1 VVRERNSDLDIMK
14 GLLTAGMVFA
24 HLIEFFAAPSL
35 ALETLSVFIDLVS
48 FSGFFFCFGFAVWLA
63 YLDGPAVRWHAALR
77 TACKCYVA
85 FVISGSAFRIL
96 VDGQPPSFSAVLRV
110 ALLRDIPGYSE
121 FLLSFAF
128 VVLLAAVSRPLVRLG
143 TRSVRVVAMSIVI
156 CAAATF
162 LPVREWDPVVAQ
174 FLGGEGFAYFPV
186 VPYLPLFL
194 AGVFAA
200 RWQMPGRRL
209 FALVACA
216 VGASMFVALSLM
228 GEQLRRFPPSALWT
242 GFSAAAAYL
251 YCWAAPRLRSAAH
264 FTVWL
269 GVLGRNVLLYLVVS
283 NMFIFSAK
291 ALGLGPSLSGGTL
304 VLLYAVLMGAIAFL
318 QYLHTL
324 RQPRTLFPTKSNG
337 SFLHQVICAQ
347 SSNAPRLKKRSRFG
361 RVRSLG
367 FQQTGAVSLD
377 CTFIAKVMQAAGE
390 SVGAVA

>member
-63 YLDGPAVRWHAALR
+63 YLDGPAARWRAALR

-85 FVISGSAFRIL
+85 FVVSGSAFRIL
-96 VDGQPPSFSAVLRV
+96 VDGQPPSL
-110 ALLRDIPGYSE
+110 
-121 FLLSFAF
+121 
-128 VVLLAAVSRPLVRLG
+128 
-143 TRSVRVVAMSIVI
+143 
-156 CAAATF
+156 
-162 LPVREWDPVVAQ
+162 
-174 FLGGEGFAYFPV
+174 
-186 VPYLPLFL
+186 
-194 AGVFAA
+194 
-200 RWQMPGRRL
+200 
-209 FALVACA
+209 
-216 VGASMFVALSLM
+216 
-228 GEQLRRFPPSALWT
+228 
-242 GFSAAAAYL
+242 
-251 YCWAAPRLRSAAH
+251 
-264 FTVWL
+264 
-269 GVLGRNVLLYLVVS
+269 LGRNVLLYLVVS

-347 SSNAPRLKKRSRFG
+347 SCNAPRLKKRSRFG
-361 RVRSLG
+361 RLRSLG
-367 FQQTGAVSLD
+367 FQQAGAVSLD